1 MSIFDNRLKAIH
13 DVIRI
18 LRHMDCPESII
29 AEIEDHYHV
38 PTVTLALKELLKA
51 TRLRVHAGEDIIVQK
66 RNSAGR
72 FTKK

>member
-1 MSIFDNRLKAIH
+1 
-13 DVIRI
+13 
-18 LRHMDCPESII
+18 MDCPESII